1 MEAGRCQIQPEK
13 HSERL
18 VMKVQALLIK
28 TINVLRNN
36 QSETNDEE
44 DANKDDMPT
53 TATYNNSSGQ
63 EVDLQE
69 ESVHLDLWL
78 IK

>member
-13 HSERL
+13 HSEQL
-18 VMKVQALLIK
+18 VTKIQALLIK
-28 TINVLRNN
+28 TINELRNN

-53 TATYNNSSGQ
+53 TATYNSSVK
-63 EVDLQE
+63 EVDPSE
-69 ESVHLDLWL
+69 ESVYQDL
-78 IK
+78 